1 MYNREEPVMNRLFF
15 VKINM
20 KKITSKENQ
29 IFKLCSKLAQRKHRD
44 EEGLYLAEGEK
55 VVQEAI
61 RTGQSI
67 KWILLSDECHIPQA
81 FPAETVFMEGRLFSR
96 LAQTK
101 TTQGIMAV
109 IEKRELTEEGFLE
122 QIDRKSGN
130 VILLDRLQ
138 DPGNIGTII
147 RTADAAGYSG
157 VMTIKGTADL
167 YSSKIVRAAAG
178 SLFRMPV
185 FSADSPKQATALLER
200 AGKTIF
206 ATGFDTELYYY
217 DVDMRRNIGLIIGNE
232 GSGISPE
239 LMNLAHRIIKIPMD
253 GDIDSLNASVAAG
266 ILMYESMR

>member
-1 MYNREEPVMNRLFF
+1 
-15 VKINM
+15 M

-29 IFKLCSKLAQRKHRD
+29 IFKLCSKLTMRKHRD
-44 EEGLYLAEGEK
+44 QEGLYLIEGEK
-55 VVQEAI
+55 LVREAI
-61 RTGQSI
+61 ESGQRI
-67 KWILLSDECHIPQA
+67 KVIAVVESSGLRPDFSEEI
-81 FPAETVFMEGRLFSR
+81 VFMEDKLFTK

-101 TTQGIMAV
+101 TTQGILAV
-109 IEKRELTEEGFLE
+109 VETRELTEEEFLKKTA
-122 QIDRKSGN
+122 RKSGN
-130 VILLDRLQ
+130 VVLLDRLQ

-167 YSSKIVRAAAG
+167 YSLKIVRAAAG

-185 FSADSPKQATALLER
+185 FSADSPSQAVSVLEA

-206 ATGFDTELYYY
+206 ATGFDTDLYYY
-217 DVDMRRNIGLIIGNE
+217 DVDMKRNIGLIIGNE
-232 GSGISPE
+232 GNGISPE
-239 LMNLAHRIIKIPMD
+239 LMAMAHRIIKIPMD

>member
-1 MYNREEPVMNRLFF
+1 
-15 VKINM
+15 M

-29 IFKLCSKLAQRKHRD
+29 IFKLCSKLTMRKHRD
-44 EEGLYLAEGEK
+44 QEGLYLIEGEK
-55 VVQEAI
+55 LVREAI
-61 RTGQSI
+61 ESGQRI
-67 KWILLSDECHIPQA
+67 KVIA
-81 FPAETVFMEGRLFSR
+81 VAESSGLRPDFSEEIVFMEDKLFTK

-101 TTQGIMAV
+101 TTQGILAV
-109 IEKRELTEEGFLE
+109 VETRELTEEEFLKKTA
-122 QIDRKSGN
+122 RKSGN
-130 VILLDRLQ
+130 VVLLDRLQ

-167 YSSKIVRAAAG
+167 YSLKIVRAAAG

-185 FSADSPKQATALLER
+185 FSADSPSQAVSVLEA

-206 ATGFDTELYYY
+206 ATGFDTDLYYY
-217 DVDMRRNIGLIIGNE
+217 DVDMKRNIGLIIGNE
-232 GSGISPE
+232 GNGISPE
-239 LMNLAHRIIKIPMD
+239 LMAMAHRIIKIPMD

>member
-1 MYNREEPVMNRLFF
+1 
-15 VKINM
+15 M

-29 IFKLCSKLAQRKHRD
+29 IFKLCSKLTMRKHRD
-44 EEGLYLAEGEK
+44 QEGLYLIEGEK
-55 VVQEAI
+55 LVREAI
-61 RTGQSI
+61 ESGQRI
-67 KWILLSDECHIPQA
+67 KVIA
-81 FPAETVFMEGRLFSR
+81 AAESSGLRPDFSEEIVFMEDKLFTK

-101 TTQGIMAV
+101 TTQGILAV
-109 IEKRELTEEGFLE
+109 VETRELTEEEFLKKTA
-122 QIDRKSGN
+122 RKSGN
-130 VILLDRLQ
+130 VVLLDRLQ

-167 YSSKIVRAAAG
+167 YSLKIVRAAAG

-185 FSADSPKQATALLER
+185 FSADSPSQAVSVLEA

-206 ATGFDTELYYY
+206 ATGFDTDLYYY
-217 DVDMRRNIGLIIGNE
+217 DVDMKRNIGLIIGNE
-232 GSGISPE
+232 GNGISPE
-239 LMNLAHRIIKIPMD
+239 LMAMAHRIIKIPMD

>member
-1 MYNREEPVMNRLFF
+1 M
-15 VKINM
+15 KI
-20 KKITSKENQ
+20 ITSKDNQ
-29 IFKLCSKLAQRKHRD
+29 IFKLCSRLAMRKYRD
-44 EEGLYLAEGEK
+44 QEGLYLVEGEK
-55 VVQEAI
+55 LVREALSS
-61 RTGQSI
+61 GQNVTLI
-67 KWILLSDECHIPQA
+67 VA
-81 FPAETVFMEGRLFSR
+81 AETCGVPPGLSEEIVFMENRLFSK

-101 TTQGIMAV
+101 TTQGILAV
-109 IEKRELTEEGFLE
+109 VEKRELTEDEFLE
-122 QIDRKSGN
+122 KTDCKSGN
-130 VILLDRLQ
+130 VVLLDRLQ

-185 FSADSPKQATALLER
+185 FSADSPAQAVSVLEA

-206 ATGFDTELYYY
+206 ATGFDTDLYYY
-217 DVDMRRNIGLIIGNE
+217 DVDMKRKIGLIIGNE
-232 GSGISPE
+232 GNGISPE
-239 LMNLAHRIIKIPMD
+239 LMAMAHRIIKIPMD